1 MKKIILFFALTPLL
15 FACSKDESGVVLPSI
30 DNPTDVIGIGENVTN
45 PKNEQW
51 CKDPQA
57 DATLSSLRHI
67 SDVLYTMDYTANL
80 HLDELANG
88 NYRTRD
94 AFENAFGEFHFT
106 PEGAEPTIDAAPTA
120 CSGFVC
126 RSPQGGL
133 LLGRNFDGAH
143 GPMLLLFNSANGYKY
158 IQCTAPNYN
167 SVLYMG
173 ADGLH
178 GDGVLSDGKT
188 SLHRLMRVPL
198 ATMDGMNEY
207 GLCFGAYQL
216 PNFEETNSEPN
227 SGEIDPDS
235 LFFGK
240 NNPDH
245 LHQSTGKSAISAT
258 LMHNLI
264 LSKCKTV
271 KEVEELLK
279 SYDMINI
286 MASLNVHWMVADA
299 TGDWAIFEYWKNELH
314 VMREIDQLYVYDLV
328 AGLHMPYEWYSI
340 ENYYR
345 NLEAFLAYPNPITPA
360 TAYNWQVKMSAK
372 IRVGHMMNFYRPTMT
387 EKEALLCLQEGRY
400 NIEVPNDFTN
410 WSCVYNPKELTLIF
424 ALRNDLSKV
433 YTVDLKK
440 VFK

>member
-1 MKKIILFFALTPLL
+1 MKKIILFFALIPFL
-15 FACSKDESGVVLPSI
+15 FACSKDEPEVVVPPI
-30 DNPTDVIGIGENVTN
+30 DNPTDVIGIGEKVTN
-45 PKNEQW
+45 PKNIDW

-106 PEGAEPTIDAAPTA
+106 PEGAEPTVDAAPTA

-126 RSPQGGL
+126 KSPKDEL
-133 LLGRNFDGAH
+133 LLCRNFDGAH
-143 GPMLLLFNSANGYKY
+143 GPMLLLFNSTNGYKY
-158 IQCTAPNYN
+158 IQATAPNYN

-198 ATMDGMNEY
+198 ATMDGMNEH

-216 PNFEETNSEPN
+216 PGFDEENPGIIFGDID
-227 SGEIDPDS
+227 GET
-235 LFFGK
+235 
-240 NNPDH
+240 NPDH
-245 LHQSTGKSAISAT
+245 LAQNTGKKAISAS

-279 SYDMINI
+279 SHDMVNL
-286 MASLNVHWMVADA
+286 MASLNVHWMIADA
-299 TGDWAIFEYWKNELH
+299 TGDWAIFEYWKNELF
-314 VMREIDQLYVYDLV
+314 VMREKELYVYGSV

-345 NLEAFLAYPNPITPA
+345 NPEAFCAYPNPVTIENST
-360 TAYNWQVKMSAK
+360 NWQLTMSAK
-372 IRVGHMMNFYRPTMT
+372 MRVGHMMNFYKPTMT
-387 EKEALLCLQEGRY
+387 EKEALLCLQEGRFS
-400 NIEVPNDFTN
+400 IEVPNDFTN

-424 ALRNDLSKV
+424 ALRNDLSNV

>member
-1 MKKIILFFALTPLL
+1 MKKSFLLLAFAPLL
-15 FACSKDESGVVLPSI
+15 FACSKNEAEPVLPI
-30 DNPTDVIGIGENVTN
+30 DNPTDVIGIGEKVTN
-45 PKNEQW
+45 PKNIDLCE
-51 CKDPQA
+51 DPQA

-80 HLDELANG
+80 HLDDLANG
-88 NYRTRD
+88 GYRTRD
-94 AFENAFGEFHFT
+94 AFEEAFGKFHFK
-106 PEGAEPTIDAAPTA
+106 PGGAEPAVKAAPTA

-126 RSPQGGL
+126 RSPQGEL

-143 GPMLLLFNSANGYKY
+143 GPMLLLFNSTNGYKY
-158 IQCTAPNYN
+158 IQATAPNYN

-188 SLHRLMRVPL
+188 PLHRLMRVPL
-198 ATMDGMNEY
+198 ATMDGMNEH

-216 PNFEETNSEPN
+216 PGFDEDNL
-227 SGEIDPDS
+227 DPD
-235 LFFGK
+235 LFGK
-240 NNPDH
+240 KNPDH
-245 LHQSTGKSAISAT
+245 LFQSTGKNAISAS

-271 KEVEELLK
+271 KEVEELLR

-286 MASLNVHWMVADA
+286 LSSLNVHWMIADA
-299 TGDWAIFEYWKNELH
+299 TGDWAIFEYWKNELF
-314 VMREIDQLYVYDLV
+314 VMREKQLYAYGSV

-345 NLEAFLAYPNPITPA
+345 SPEPFLAYPNPITPA
-360 TAYNWQVKMSAK
+360 TADNWQVKMSAK
-372 IRVGHMMNFYRPTMT
+372 IRVGHMMNFYKPTMT
-387 EKEALLCLQEGRY
+387 GKEALLCLQEGRY

>member
-1 MKKIILFFALTPLL
+1 MKKIFLFFALTPFL
-15 FACSKDESGVVLPSI
+15 FACSKDEPEVVVPPI
-30 DNPTDVIGIGENVTN
+30 DNPTDVIGIGEKVTN
-45 PKNEQW
+45 PKNIDW

-106 PEGAEPTIDAAPTA
+106 PEGAEPTVDAAPTA

-126 RSPQGGL
+126 KSPKDEL
-133 LLGRNFDGAH
+133 LLCRNFDGAH
-143 GPMLLLFNSANGYKY
+143 GPMLLLFNSTNGYKY
-158 IQCTAPNYN
+158 IQATAPNYN

-178 GDGVLSDGKT
+178 GDGALSDGKT
-188 SLHRLMRVPL
+188 PLHRLMRVPL
-198 ATMDGMNEY
+198 ATMDGMNEH

-216 PNFEETNSEPN
+216 PGFDEDNL
-227 SGEIDPDS
+227 DPD
-235 LFFGK
+235 LFGTK
-240 NNPDH
+240 NPDH
-245 LHQSTGKSAISAT
+245 LHQSTGKSAISAN

-271 KEVEELLK
+271 KEVEELLR

-314 VMREIDQLYVYDLV
+314 VMREFEQLYAYSCA

-345 NLEAFLAYPNPITPA
+345 NPEAYLAYPNPITPA
-360 TAYNWQVKMSAK
+360 TADNWQVKMSAK
-372 IRVGHMMNFYRPTMT
+372 IRVGHMMNFYKPTMT

-424 ALRNDLSKV
+424 ALRNDLSNV

>member
-1 MKKIILFFALTPLL
+1 MKRIFLLLAVAPLV
-15 FACSKDESGVVLPSI
+15 FGCSNDDPEVIVPPI
-30 DNPTDVIGIGENVTN
+30 DNPTDVIGIGEKVTN
-45 PKNEQW
+45 PKNVQW

-106 PEGAEPTIDAAPTA
+106 PEGAEPTVNAAPTA

-126 RSPQGGL
+126 KSPQGEL

-143 GPMLLLFNSANGYKY
+143 GPMLLLFNSTNGYKY
-158 IQCTAPNYN
+158 IQSTAPNYN
-167 SVLYMG
+167 SALYMG
-173 ADGLH
+173 AGGLH
-178 GDGVLSDGKT
+178 GDGLLSDGKT

-198 ATMDGMNEY
+198 ATMDGMNEH

-216 PNFEETNSEPN
+216 PNFEDDNL
-227 SGEIDPDS
+227 DPD
-235 LFFGK
+235 LFGK
-240 NNPDH
+240 DNPDH
-245 LHQSTGKSAISAT
+245 LHQNTGKSAISAT

-286 MASLNVHWMVADA
+286 MSSLNVHWMIADA

-314 VMREIDQLYVYDLV
+314 VMREFEQLYVYGLL

-345 NLEAFLAYPNPITPA
+345 NPEAFLAYPNPITPA
-360 TAYNWQVKMSAK
+360 TAENWQVKMSAK
-372 IRVGHMMNFYRPTMT
+372 MRVGHMMNFYKPTMT

-400 NIEVPNDFTN
+400 SIEVPNDFTN
-410 WSCVYNPKELTLIF
+410 WSCVYNPVQKTVIF
-424 ALRNDLSKV
+424 ALRNDMSQV
-433 YTVDLKK
+433 YKVDLKE